1 MSLDYFSDL
10 LLPAIED
17 ELKQVVITTNQPGME
32 ELYSMLAYHM
42 GWEGE
47 KGKPETRGKRIRP
60 LMVLLCCAAAGADW
74 KNALPAAAGIELLH
88 NFSLIHDDIQDQS
101 HLRRGRETVWKIWGV
116 AQAINAGD
124 TMFVLAHQS
133 MLGLAKSVSETV
145 ALKAMNSF
153 TRACLYLTQGQYLD
167 LSYEKRSDLTLT
179 DYWPMVSG
187 KTAALLSCSTEI
199 GSITAQV
206 HSDVSEC
213 YRNFGFNLGLAFQAL
228 DDMLGIWGDAV
239 LTGKSANS
247 DLMTGKNSLPVLY
260 GMSLKGPFARRW
272 ELGDIRPDEVKG
284 LADQLEAEGA
294 RDFTQQTASELTD
307 KALQCLEDAQPSGV
321 TGEALRI
328 LSRKLLR
335 REK

>member
-10 LLPAIED
+10 YLPAIEH
-17 ELKQVVITTNQPGME
+17 ELQQVVNTTNQPGME
-32 ELYSMLAYHM
+32 DLYSMLAYHL
-42 GWEGE
+42 GWETE

-60 LMVLLCCAAAGADW
+60 LMVLLCSAAAGSDW
-74 KNALPAAAGIELLH
+74 ENSLPAAAGIELLH

-101 HLRRGRETVWKIWGV
+101 HLRRGRETVWKIWGI

-145 ALKAMNSF
+145 ALKAMSSF
-153 TRACLYLTQGQYLD
+153 ARACLSLTQGQYLD
-167 LSYEKRSDLTLT
+167 LSYEKRSDLTLM

-199 GSITAQV
+199 GSIAAQV
-206 HSDVSEC
+206 PEDVSAC

-260 GMSLKGPFARRW
+260 GMGLKGPFARRW
-272 ELGDIRPDEVKG
+272 ELGDIQPDEVRS
-284 LADQLEAEGA
+284 LSDQLEAEGA
-294 RDFTQQTASELTD
+294 RDFTQKTAGELTD
-307 KALQCLEDAQPSGV
+307 KALQFLDDAHPSGMA
-321 TGEALRI
+321 GEALRT
-328 LSRKLLR
+328 LAGKLLR